1 MEIDP
6 KTLSFLPVGPGNR
19 LIKTG
24 SKSYQRKGRDDD
36 NDYYDEINE
45 EGTVV
50 AKYHVWH
57 HMNIYPPQKVDKGWK
72 KFDVNGEV
80 VDWGGK

>member
-6 KTLSFLPVGPGNR
+6 KTLPFLPVGDGNR
-19 LIKTG
+19 LIKTD
-24 SKSYQRKGRDDD
+24 SKSDQRKGRDDD
-36 NDYYDEINE
+36 DDYYDEINE
-45 EGTVV
+45 KGEVV

-57 HMNIYPPQKVDKGWK
+57 HMSIYPPQKVDEGWK

-80 VDWGGK
+80 VDWGSK